1 VQIKKKRPVSHYVKN
16 KREEPTLK
24 KEIIGF
30 VNEFGTMPAVDSA
43 KDKLTTK
50 GSYKSLRHE
59 REFA

>member
-1 VQIKKKRPVSHYVKN
+1 M
-16 KREEPTLK
+16 K

-43 KDKLTTK
+43 KDKLLTTK
-50 GSYKSLRHE
+50 TSYKSLRHE